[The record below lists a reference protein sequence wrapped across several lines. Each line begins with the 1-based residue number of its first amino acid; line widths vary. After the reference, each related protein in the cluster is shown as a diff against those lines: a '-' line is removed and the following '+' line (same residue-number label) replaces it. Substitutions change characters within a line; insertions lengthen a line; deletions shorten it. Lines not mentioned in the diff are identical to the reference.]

1 LEFHPNFNVII
12 GGRGSGKSTIV
23 AALRSLYGTG
33 ENLPSRLQAEVGD
46 FVDNVFLTAELK
58 SSHYIQESQEIR
70 QCQWTHS
77 GGSETVMNGNAV
89 LTNFPVTV
97 ISQKELFER
106 AAGDKN
112 DPFLASHSLLALL
125 DEGIGY
131 GYSDAKSVGAWQ
143 RRVDDA
149 RNDWSNAVRTWIEL
163 TTDLNQLPAIKQ
175 QMATLQTQVDAFA
188 APEVTARVQRINAR
202 ATERQFLK
210 NEEELVRNLIR
221 NATNTLSEAIAET
234 PVPETLEGY
243 ADEFLKRVA
252 EYRLI
257 RSNLLTEGMDA
268 IRRAEAKLESSK
280 TNVEQTEWF
289 KACEAASADHERY
302 RQELEAKG
310 LSSSEFS
317 RLEGQLAQARENVKQ
332 LESKMGD
339 LAGVQEQVADAWTA
353 LIRLYVERRNSRGAV
368 LEAIRDRSGSLR
380 FNLDV
385 HADTTRWCERVREI
399 AGLRSDAFLTEVPEL
414 AQWIWVREPDEL
426 ERRWG
431 IWRLAI
437 ATGDFEAIQTETRLR
452 SSFFQRLA
460 GLDMVIRLQLASEL
474 ADDAVSMLFLK
485 EGGRPETDGDWQSVT
500 QGSPGQR
507 TAAMLAFVLHH
518 GREPLVLD
526 QPEDDLDSEW
536 ISRLVVKELR
546 QSRWSRQLIVVSH
559 NANVPVLGDAEQIT
573 AMENRNGSIRIRS
586 STGVGVGGVSQE
598 IPHVG
603 PVEYAHVRQDI
614 QLIMEG
620 GVQAFVRRERR
631 YHNETRL
638 ARAVE

>member
-1 LEFHPNFNVII
+1 
-12 GGRGSGKSTIV
+12 
-23 AALRSLYGTG
+23 
-33 ENLPSRLQAEVGD
+33 
-46 FVDNVFLTAELK
+46 
-58 SSHYIQESQEIR
+58 
-70 QCQWTHS
+70 
-77 GGSETVMNGNAV
+77 
-89 LTNFPVTV
+89 
-97 ISQKELFER
+97 
-106 AAGDKN
+106 
-112 DPFLASHSLLALL
+112 
-125 DEGIGY
+125 
-131 GYSDAKSVGAWQ
+131 
-143 RRVDDA
+143 
-149 RNDWSNAVRTWIEL
+149 
-163 TTDLNQLPAIKQ
+163 
-175 QMATLQTQVDAFA
+175 
-188 APEVTARVQRINAR
+188 
-202 ATERQFLK
+202 
-210 NEEELVRNLIR
+210 
-221 NATNTLSEAIAET
+221 
-234 PVPETLEGY
+234 
-243 ADEFLKRVA
+243 
-252 EYRLI
+252 
-257 RSNLLTEGMDA
+257 
-268 IRRAEAKLESSK
+268 
-280 TNVEQTEWF
+280 
-289 KACEAASADHERY
+289 
-302 RQELEAKG
+302 
-310 LSSSEFS
+310 
-317 RLEGQLAQARENVKQ
+317 
-332 LESKMGD
+332 MGD